1 MIINFLNTLK
11 MNSTATFEQL
21 QQLHLHGMA
30 GAYQAVMALPV
41 NQQPE
46 AHDLLALLTDAETQH
61 RSTERTK
68 LYLKLSKLRFNAKL
82 EQVNC
87 GPERNL
93 EKRQVAALADCS
105 FIQRAEN
112 ILLTGATGCGKSY
125 IACAIG
131 HQACLMG
138 YKTHYFNLNRF
149 VERIT
154 LSRLEGT
161 FVKMLN
167 QLDKFHLLIIDDF
180 GLAPLD
186 QSTRL
191 ALLQLLEDRY
201 AKRSTIIASQLPVSK
216 WHEYLAD
223 PTLADAIM
231 DRITH
236 NAQRIELKGPSLRN
250 KKSTEKL

>member
-1 MIINFLNTLK
+1 MNT
-11 MNSTATFEQL
+11 TATVEQL
-21 QQLHLHGMA
+21 QALRLQGMV
-30 GAYQAVMALPV
+30 GAYQGVLSLPFD
-41 NQQPE
+41 QHPDGHE
-46 AHDLLALLTDAETQH
+46 LLALLAEAETQH
-61 RSTERTK
+61 RSFERTK
-68 LYLKLSKLRFNAKL
+68 LYLKLSKLRFSARL

-87 GPERNL
+87 TPERNL
-93 EKRQVAALADCS
+93 DKRQIAAMADCQ
-105 FIQRAEN
+105 FIERAEN
-112 ILLTGATGCGKSY
+112 ILITGATGCGKSY

-154 LSRLEGT
+154 LSRLDGT

-167 QLDKFHLLIIDDF
+167 QMDKFHLLIIDDF

-201 AKRSTIIASQLPVSK
+201 AKRSTMIISQLPVAN
-216 WHEYLAD
+216 WYDYLAD

-231 DRITH
+231 DRVTT

-250 KKSTEKL
+250 KKSSEKQ

>member
-1 MIINFLNTLK
+1 
-11 MNSTATFEQL
+11 MNSTATLEQL
-21 QQLHLHGMA
+21 RQLHLHGMA
-30 GAYQAVMALPV
+30 GAYQGIMSLPF
-41 NQQPE
+41 NQHPE
-46 AHDLLALLTDAETQH
+46 AHELLALLAEAETQH
-61 RSTERTK
+61 RSLERTK
-68 LYLKLSKLRFNAKL
+68 LYLKLSKLRFSARL
-82 EQVNC
+82 DQVTC
-87 GPERNL
+87 GSERNL
-93 EKRQVAALADCS
+93 EKRQLAALTDCT
-105 FIQRAEN
+105 FIDRAEN
-112 ILLTGATGCGKSY
+112 ILITGATGCGKSY

-131 HQACLMG
+131 NQACLMG
-138 YKTHYFNLNRF
+138 HKAHYFNLNRF

-231 DRITH
+231 DRITT
-236 NAQRIELKGPSLRN
+236 NSQRIELKGPSLRN
-250 KKSTEKL
+250 KKSKENL